1 MVALDIVMLLIL
13 LLSVLIGLWRG
24 LMYEVIVVA
33 GWVAAFVL
41 SPIYAADVAA
51 WLPAGSLSE
60 HLRLAIGFVLVFIV
74 VVFAGGLVA
83 WLVQKAVTSVG
94 LRPVDRILGGGF
106 GLARGAVLLLALALV
121 VNMLGQ
127 HDAGWWTESQG
138 GRLLS
143 ATLHELRPLLPQTV
157 AAYIP

>member
-1 MVALDIVMLLIL
+1 MAVLDIVMLVIL

-41 SPIYAADVAA
+41 SPLYAADVAA

-60 HLRLAIGFVLVFIV
+60 PLRLAIGFLLVFVV

-83 WLVQKAVTSVG
+83 WLVQKVVASVG

-106 GLARGAVLLLALALV
+106 GVARGVVLLLALALV

-127 HDAGWWTESQG
+127 HEAAWWTESQG
-138 GRLLS
+138 GRVLS

>member
-1 MVALDIVMLLIL
+1 MVALDVVMLIIL

-41 SPIYAADVAA
+41 APIYAVDVAG
-51 WLPAGSLSE
+51 WLPADSLSMAV
-60 HLRLAIGFVLVFIV
+60 RMVIGFLLVFV
-74 VVFAGGLVA
+74 AVVFAGGLLA